1 MPTATSLMATVS
13 LRQLGLAFQQ
23 DEPARPRKLP
33 VFRDWDLEELT
44 ELEAEAQGYLGAGR
58 LGSLEA

>member
-1 MPTATSLMATVS
+1 MATVS

-33 VFRDWDLEELT
+33 VFRDWDLESLT
-44 ELEAEAQGYLGAGR
+44 APEAKAQGYLGDEA
-58 LGSLEA
+58 LASLEGAS

>member
-1 MPTATSLMATVS
+1 MATIS

-23 DEPARPRKLP
+23 DEPARPRRLP

-44 ELEAEAQGYLGAGR
+44 EIEAEAQGYLGEQA
-58 LGSLEA
+58 LTSLESAL